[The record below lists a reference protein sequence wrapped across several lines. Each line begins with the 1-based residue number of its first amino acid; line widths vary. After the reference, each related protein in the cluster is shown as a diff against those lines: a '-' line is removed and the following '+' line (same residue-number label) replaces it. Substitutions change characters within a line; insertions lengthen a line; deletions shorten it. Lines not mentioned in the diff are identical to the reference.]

1 MLLKLMDGCAQ
12 FRQVLEALGRRFAMP
27 IFAAGLSGAHRAM
40 LACAVAERAGR
51 PILFIT
57 PDEASAIRA
66 AEDMNQFLGEGAALF
81 YPARDFNFRSAEGAS
96 AEYEHQRLAVL
107 GSVLNGSCRAVTAS
121 AEAAL
126 QYTIPPGIY
135 SSNTIVLKK
144 GASEDLA
151 KLALRFVRAGYERR
165 EEVDGICQFSIR
177 GGILDFYSPQAA
189 APTRAEFWGD
199 EIDSLARFD
208 IESQR
213 RTRELDSAVI
223 APAREVLPDSP
234 EHLRA
239 ILLEQKILQKGKQG
253 VAVKKQLDAD
263 LLRLEGGL
271 SAAAPD
277 RYLPLIYKFPATL
290 FDYFEGAAVFAAEF
304 IRQKET
310 LKTLAGQW
318 NMDAAMLY
326 EEGILFPGCD
336 KFGLDFEEY
345 CSVLESSDTVLMD
358 VFLRS
363 IQELP
368 IRTVVDFAGI
378 QLSLWSGE
386 LSLLLDDVR
395 DYLLREYTVAILAG
409 TERGAKALAADL
421 AANGIEAICA
431 EDAFVKKS
439 QVFVLKGALSAG
451 MDYPT
456 ARIAVISHAGGAEGA
471 GRRQRKVRKLKNPL
485 RSLDDLAPGD
495 YIVHVNHGI
504 GVYEGIVK
512 QEIRGVVKDYISIR
526 YAGTDRLYVPVTQLD
541 LVSKYIGAGEDK
553 AVRLSKLNSAEW
565 QKTRSRVKA
574 AVKDMA
580 KELIALYSKRTHTP
594 GYAFGADT
602 DWQRDFEERFP
613 YEETEDQL
621 RCIGEIKRD
630 MEEPRPMDRLLCGD
644 VGFGKTEVAIR
655 AAFKAVMDGK
665 QVAVLVPT
673 TILSWQHYQT
683 FLQRAEGF
691 PITVELLSRFRTAK
705 QQADILRRLRTG
717 EIDILIG
724 THRILQ
730 KDVIF
735 KDLGLCVIDEEQ
747 RFGVAHKERF
757 KELKTSVDVLT
768 LSATPI
774 PRTLNMAMSGI
785 RDMSTIEEAPQD
797 RYPVQTYVVEYDRG
811 LALEAIKKELRRG
824 GQVFY
829 LHNNIDDISGC
840 AAKLQQDLPDARVV
854 FAHGRMAEEELSEI
868 WRSLVDQEVDI
879 LVSTTIIENGV
890 DVPNCNTLIVEN
902 ADRLGLAQLYQLR
915 GRVGRSNR
923 RAFAW
928 FTFVPGKAITEIAQK
943 RLAAIRDFT
952 QFGSGVK
959 IAMRDLEIRGAGNIL
974 GASQHGHME
983 AVGYDL
989 YVRLLSEAV
998 AEEKGEPLPPEAE
1011 ECAVDIALDAHIPE
1025 NYIYSVNQRID
1036 VYKRIAAIRSEE
1048 DARDVIDELIDRF
1061 GDPPD
1066 AVLGLIEVAT
1076 LRNLASAL
1084 GITDIS
1090 QKETELHFY
1099 PREMDLERVSMASGR
1114 LGGRLTMNFVS
1125 AKPHLVFRMKQGE
1138 QPVLTMKKVLSSMR
1152 YDAEK

>member
-1 MLLKLMDGCAQ
+1 MLLKLMDGCTQ

-27 IFAAGLSGAHRAM
+27 VFAAGLAGTHRAM
-40 LACAVAERAGR
+40 LACAVAERTGK
-51 PILFIT
+51 PVLFIT
-57 PDEASAIRA
+57 PDEASAVRT
-66 AEDMNQFLGEGAALF
+66 AEDINQFLGEGAALV

-107 GSVLNGSCRAVTAS
+107 GSILNGSCRMVTAS

-126 QYTIPPGIY
+126 QYTIPPGTY
-135 SSNTIVLKK
+135 TYNTIVLKK
-144 GASEDLA
+144 GASEDLT
-151 KLALRFVRAGYERR
+151 KLAARFVRAGYERR
-165 EEVDGICQFSIR
+165 DEVDGICQFSVR

-234 EHLRA
+234 EQLRA
-239 ILLEQKILQKGKQG
+239 VLLEQRMLQKGKQG
-253 VAVKKQLDAD
+253 VTVKKQLDDD
-263 LLRLEGGL
+263 LMRLESGL
-271 SAAAPD
+271 GVSAPD

-290 FDYFEGAAVFAAEF
+290 FDYFEGATVFVGEF
-304 IRQKET
+304 IRQRET

-318 NMDAAMLY
+318 SMDLSMLY

-336 KFGLDFEEY
+336 KFGLDLEEY
-345 CSVLESSDTVLMD
+345 CKQLEFSDTVLTD
-358 VFLRS
+358 VFLRTV
-363 IQELP
+363 QDLP

-395 DYLLREYTVAILAG
+395 DYLLREYTVVILAG
-409 TERGAKALAADL
+409 TERGAKALASDL
-421 AANGIEAICA
+421 ASNGIEAICA
-431 EDAFVKKS
+431 EDAFVKKK
-439 QVFVLKGALSAG
+439 QVFVLPGSLSAG

-456 ARIAVISHAGGAEGA
+456 ARIAVISHAGTAEGA
-471 GRRQRKVRKLKNPL
+471 GKKQRRAQKAKNPL
-485 RSLDDLAPGD
+485 KSLDDLAPGD

-504 GVYEGIVK
+504 GVYDGIVK
-512 QEIRGVVKDYISIR
+512 QEIRGVVKDYIAIR
-526 YAGTDRLYVPVTQLD
+526 YAGTDMLYVPVTQLD

-553 AVRLSKLNSAEW
+553 SVRLSKLNSAEW

-574 AVKDMA
+574 AVRDMA
-580 KELIALYSKRTHTP
+580 KELIALYAKRMHTP
-594 GYAFGADT
+594 GCAFHADT
-602 DWQRDFEERFP
+602 DWQREFEERFP

-621 RCIGEIKRD
+621 RCIEEVKHD

-644 VGFGKTEVAIR
+644 VGFGKTEVAVR

-683 FLQRAEGF
+683 FLQRMEGF
-691 PITVELLSRFRTAK
+691 PVTVELLSRFRTPK

-785 RDMSTIEEAPQD
+785 RDLSTIDEAPQD

-811 LALEAIKKELRRG
+811 LILEAIKKELRRG
-824 GQVFY
+824 GQIFY
-829 LHNNIDDISGC
+829 LHNNIEDISGC
-840 AAKLQQDLPDARVV
+840 AAKLQADLPDARIV
-854 FAHGRMAEEELSEI
+854 FAHGRMGEEELSEI
-868 WRSLVDQEVDI
+868 WRSLVDQEVDL

-928 FTFVPGKAITEIAQK
+928 FTFVPGKAISEIAQK

-998 AEEKGEPLPPEAE
+998 AEEKGEPLPPDTE
-1011 ECAVDIALDAHIPE
+1011 ECTVDIALDAHIPE

-1076 LRNLASAL
+1076 LRNLASSL

-1090 QKETELHFY
+1090 QKETDLHFY
-1099 PREMDLERVSMASGR
+1099 PKEMDLERVSMASGK
-1114 LGGRLTMNFVS
+1114 LAGRLTMDFVS
-1125 AKPHLVFRMKQGE
+1125 AKPHLVFRMKPGE
-1138 QPVLTMKKVLSSMR
+1138 QPVATMKKVLSAMK
-1152 YDAEK
+1152 YETEK